1 MNPITIHQMKA
12 RKEKG
17 FSLIETL
24 VALTILATVGLS
36 LSYSMITAIRASRR
50 AERNSVASQL
60 AFRKMEELAQV
71 NPNNLSNANDLTE
84 SALTVNGIAYTRV
97 TNVTVNADGSRTVDI
112 TASPKNDRYGSPV
125 TYRSSFFLWGTN

>member
-1 MNPITIHQMKA
+1 MNPVTHQQKNA

-17 FSLIETL
+17 FSLVETL

-71 NPNNLSNANDLTE
+71 NPNNLSNANDLRE

-97 TNVTVNADGSRTVDI
+97 TDVTVNADGSRTVDI
-112 TASPKNDRYGSPV
+112 TVSPKNDRYGSPV